1 MRGSGL
7 SRQGTSSVARLQMKW
22 ETPKIN
28 LYDSVDATNFFS
40 CLPADYQE
48 SGKPLMVFLGSDLPD
63 AAKLM
68 SELDTGV
75 FGDENVAV
83 GARLFKAVRLKGD
96 KVSKDHPHW
105 PTLGGKALPRVVVI
119 DASGKKAG
127 MLEGNELSA
136 SNLFKTMK
144 KAAAKTY
151 KSDLDKVVKETRGLL
166 DEMDRIEAKQKL
178 LVEQKK
184 NAKANKLADIEAE
197 EKQLAQALMD
207 VQLRDAELLKKFG
220 DDRKVAKS

>member
-1 MRGSGL
+1 MRNA

-28 LYDSVDATNFFS
+28 LYDHVDASDFFS
-40 CLPADYQE
+40 CLPADYKG
-48 SGKPLMVFLGSDLPD
+48 SGKPLVVFLGSDLPE
-63 AAKLM
+63 AAKQM
-68 SELDTGV
+68 EELNTAV

-83 GARLFKAVRLKGD
+83 GARLFRAVRLKGD

-119 DASGKKAG
+119 DAAGNKAG
-127 MLEGNELSA
+127 VLEGKELSA
-136 SNLFKTMK
+136 SNLFKSMK
-144 KAAAKTY
+144 KAAAKTF
-151 KSDLDKVVKETRGLL
+151 KSDLDKVVKETRELL

-178 LVEQKK
+178 LGEQKK
-184 NAKANKLADIEAE
+184 NAKAAKLAEIEAE
-197 EKQLAQALMD
+197 EKKLAQALQD
-207 VQLRDAELLKKFG
+207 VQTRDAELLKKFD

>member
-1 MRGSGL
+1 MRNA

-28 LYDSVDATNFFS
+28 LYDHVDATDFFS
-40 CLPADYQE
+40 CLPADYKG
-48 SGKPLMVFLGSDLPD
+48 SGKPLVVFLGSDLPE
-63 AAKLM
+63 AAKQM
-68 SELDTGV
+68 EELNTAV

-83 GARLFKAVRLKGD
+83 GARLFRAVRLKGD

-119 DASGKKAG
+119 DAAGNKAG
-127 MLEGNELSA
+127 VLEGKELSA
-136 SNLFKTMK
+136 SNLFKSMK
-144 KAAAKTY
+144 KAAAKTF
-151 KSDLDKVVKETRGLL
+151 KSDLDKVVKETRELL

-178 LVEQKK
+178 LGEQKK
-184 NAKANKLADIEAE
+184 SAKAAKLAEIEAE
-197 EKQLAQALMD
+197 EKKLAQALQD
-207 VQLRDAELLKKFG
+207 VQTRDAELLKKFD